1 MSHEPQQSHD
11 SNEPNDRVLGSL
23 DRATLDRLV
32 RLAADDELSAD
43 EATAYAKARADR
55 PELAKQEAAERSL
68 RAAVDRCMCEGCEC
82 PDALRSRIVSMTS
95 DIRVAASGNPALKI
109 DPSTADPAE
118 APAVRFP
125 TWQRF
130 AALAASIV
138 IIVAVSAYFRGN
150 APTQPIS
157 GGVAQAGEVPT
168 GLQLASFMN
177 KEHSRCASH
186 PKSIEKFTEV
196 DLQTVPEAF
205 REILGD
211 KFDADEMSIDGARFV
226 AAGRCRVPGRGPSMH
241 AVFLTTNPQG
251 EPVEVSLYIQRCKD
265 KRFEAGKAYAIGS
278 ESTDAASVI
287 GWRHG
292 GLVYYMVTTS
302 PETTRSLA
310 SKLKAPAIA
319 GAI

>member
-1 MSHEPQQSHD
+1 MTNQSHD
-11 SNEPNDRVLGSL
+11 SNEPNDNLLGSL

-43 EATAYAKARADR
+43 EAKAYANAKADR
-55 PELAKQEAAERSL
+55 PELARQEDAERSL
-68 RAAVDRCMCEGCEC
+68 RSAVNRCMCEGCEC
-82 PDALRSRIVSMTS
+82 PEALRNRIVSMTG
-95 DIRVAASGNPALKI
+95 DVRVAADGTPALRI

-118 APAVRFP
+118 APAARFP

-157 GGVAQAGEVPT
+157 AGVAQAGEVPT
-168 GLQLASFMN
+168 GLELASFMN

-186 PKSIEKFTEV
+186 PTRIEKFTEV
-196 DLQTVPEAF
+196 DLRAVPQAF
-205 REILGD
+205 RDILGNG
-211 KFDADEMSIDGARFV
+211 FDPGEMTIDGATFV
-226 AAGRCRVPGRGPSMH
+226 AAGKCKVPGRGPSMH
-241 AVFLTTNPQG
+241 AMFVTTNPQG
-251 EPVEVSLYIQRCKD
+251 ESVEVSLYIQRCND

-278 ESTDAASVI
+278 ETADVASVI
-287 GWRHG
+287 GWRHD
-292 GLVYYMVTTS
+292 GLVYYLVTTS